1 MTERTDA
8 IIIGAGHNGLV
19 CAAYLAQAGLN
30 VVCLESAGSAGG
42 MSAPRTIGEDYHFPG
57 LAHTTY
63 PVSQSMRKDLKL
75 DQFGYAPGHAIDTI
89 ALDTSGNRLTIGAG
103 AASGE
108 GLSDQDAV
116 AYPKF
121 RDQYL
126 AFAKAGLETPLKYSF
141 FLSLPSFQ
149 SQGSYIPCGESTKGI
164 LLFAAVFAAAYCACI
179 HTPWI

>member
-75 DQFGYAPGHAIDTI
+75 DRFGYAPGRAIDTI
-89 ALDTSGNRLTIGAG
+89 ALDTDTALDTTPVDSSTRAFCRTSSSVSGTCSSV
-103 AASGE
+103 AACVFPNPS
-108 GLSDQDAV
+108 LSI
-116 AYPKF
+116 
-121 RDQYL
+121 R
-126 AFAKAGLETPLKYSF
+126 TS
-141 FLSLPSFQ
+141 
-149 SQGSYIPCGESTKGI
+149 PCG
-164 LLFAAVFAAAYCACI
+164 CALSFR
-179 HTPWI
+179 